1 LRDVMFGF
9 GGMVVGGS
17 VGVVGVLACEALAG
31 LVVAAWWLA
40 APGAPEAPAPVAR
53 MAAAEVRSTAPASA
67 PGEVQLH
74 TLAMARVMLDG
85 EPMEYQPAI
94 GAYSARVAPG
104 EHRVQILEA
113 FGTAVKAEATVRVQS
128 GVRSQLRYAK
138 GALTDQGTM
147 PLGSARVAAAPPPA
161 AVVVTAPV
169 AVSEPTEVAVETV
182 SVSAGPKGIEISG
195 PEGGAAISIGGD
207 GLRVQSLLP
216 GVKLP
221 KLLGRN

>member
-1 LRDVMFGF
+1 MRDLMFGV

-17 VGVVGVLACEALAG
+17 VGVVGLLACEALAG
-31 LVVAAWWLA
+31 LVVAAWLFTL
-40 APGAPEAPAPVAR
+40 PGSPEAPMPVVRAP
-53 MAAAEVRSTAPASA
+53 AAEVRASAAPTAA

-74 TLAMARVMLDG
+74 TLAVARVMLDG
-85 EPMEYQPAI
+85 EPMEFQPAV
-94 GAYSARVAPG
+94 GAYAARVAPG

-147 PLGSARVAAAPPPA
+147 PLGAARAAVAPATVVVAAPP
-161 AVVVTAPV
+161 AVVV
-169 AVSEPTEVAVETV
+169 EPTEVAVDTV
-182 SVSAGPKGIEISG
+182 SVSVGEAGVEVSG
-195 PEGGAAISIGGD
+195 PGGGAAISFGGD
-207 GLRVQSLLP
+207 ALRLPSGLP